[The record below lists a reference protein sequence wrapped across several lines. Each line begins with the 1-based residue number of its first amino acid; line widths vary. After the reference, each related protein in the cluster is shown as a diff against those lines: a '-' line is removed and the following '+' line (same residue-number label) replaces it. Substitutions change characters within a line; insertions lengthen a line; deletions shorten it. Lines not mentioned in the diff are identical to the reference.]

1 MKFISVDLNRNEKY
15 NFIRRNNGRE
25 NNINEKKRNENNLQS
40 KEKKKMD
47 FFCFYLSSSRI
58 KMFNKSL
65 IHKKCFFFFLSKRI
79 NMK

>member
-40 KEKKKMD
+40 KEKKKWI
-47 FFCFYLSSSRI
+47 FFVFIYLLLGLRCLTKVLSI
-58 KMFNKSL
+58 KSV
-65 IHKKCFFFFLSKRI
+65 FFSFFPRE
-79 NMK
+79 